1 MIKNSLL
8 ESTMISAERVL
19 SYTQLEAEPGYSV
32 EANPRNNWP
41 ENGSIKF
48 KDVSLTY
55 YPGGPQVLHG
65 VCLNIASGEKVG
77 IVGRTGAGKSSVV
90 AAMCQMP
97 NANGQIIIDG
107 VDISSINVQSA
118 RVALAVISQNPFL
131 FNGTLRD
138 NLDPESVYSD
148 EEVWY
153 VLKQVKLK
161 NLLQERSLNSD
172 QLHIPVTENGDNFSV
187 GERQLLCL
195 ARVLLRD
202 TKIVIL
208 DEATASV
215 DYNTD
220 QILQHVI
227 RSELQGR
234 TVLTISHRVETVLD
248 YDRIMVIDGGRVVE
262 FDTPQSL
269 LKETSS
275 CFARIIQRGHLEQK

>member
-19 SYTQLEAEPGYSV
+19 SYSELEAEPGYSV
-32 EANPRNNWP
+32 EANPRSTWP
-41 ENGSIKF
+41 ENGSIEF

-65 VCLNIASGEKVG
+65 ICFNIASGEKVG

-97 NANGQIIIDG
+97 NANGQIMIDG
-107 VDISSINVQSA
+107 VDISSINVRSA

-153 VLKQVKLK
+153 VLKEVRLI
-161 NLLQERSLNSD
+161 NLLQERNLTCD
-172 QLHIPVTENGDNFSV
+172 QLHLPVTGNGNNFSV

-202 TKIVIL
+202 AKIVIL

-215 DYNTD
+215 DFNTD

-234 TVLTISHRVETVLD
+234 TVLTIAHRVETVLD
-248 YDRIMVIDGGRVVE
+248 YDRILVIDGGKVVE

-269 LKETSS
+269 LKEASS
-275 CFARIIQRGHLEQK
+275 CFAKIVQSGHLKQK